1 VLDILSNES
10 IPNGVMKKHMRDVAK
25 TKIADYTNGQKY
37 LKFICYT

>member
-10 IPNGVMKKHMRDVAK
+10 IPNGVMKKHMQYVAK
-25 TKIADYTNGQKY
+25 TKIADYANGQKY